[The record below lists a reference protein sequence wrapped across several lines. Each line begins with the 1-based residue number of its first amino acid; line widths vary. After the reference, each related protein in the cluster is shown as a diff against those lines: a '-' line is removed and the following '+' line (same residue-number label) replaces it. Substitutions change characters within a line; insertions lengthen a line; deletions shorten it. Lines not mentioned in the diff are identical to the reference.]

1 MTKTL
6 EREVMEIIK
15 DQGTEEEQK
24 EFMLDVLSYGCQSGM
39 VSELIYYH
47 QTEDWFKKHR
57 PEIMTM
63 LNNFVDDV
71 GMEAPQLFGDKWISL
86 EDIEMSFETDFDYDD
101 FENDEEFDEA
111 VDNAYIEFMENVD
124 VELENSN
131 LLAWFSFE
139 EMTRIIYEDS
149 YGLF

>member
-1 MTKTL
+1 MSVLK
-6 EREVMEIIK
+6 REVTEIIK
-15 DQGTEEEQK
+15 NQGTEEEQR

-39 VSELIYYH
+39 VSELIYNY
-47 QTEDWFKKHR
+47 QTESWFKKHR
-57 PEIMTM
+57 SEIMTM
-63 LNNFVDDV
+63 LNNFIDDT
-71 GMEAPQLFGDKWISL
+71 GMEAKLLFGDKWISIEEMEESFSTDIDY
-86 EDIEMSFETDFDYDD
+86 EDFETD
-101 FENDEEFDEA
+101 EEYEEA
-111 VDNAYIEFMENVD
+111 VDEAYADFAENID